1 MIQENQVGAA
11 IFVKPTSNECYE
23 QRAENEPPL
32 CKDSA
37 DANAAWNVPLE
48 ACMLKIPVDAFE
60 RGSQWPEQWS
70 ARAEKLYEQNVPITT
85 HVQRELGGTSYHH
98 SVETPVKNGQD
109 SGSSRKPKVR
119 KKESEDVSMPPRP
132 DPVEIQ
138 SEEDEEAD
146 VKFDSLSKKRR
157 RFRSS
162 KAKKSTGNKCAYQSI
177 PFFLT
182 FCDKATGKESH
193 RIRQQFEA
201 LESVAKVK
209 VVQQMLLNYLQDATS
224 TDDAHLFVRWFYL
237 CLWYKDD
244 PKSQDKFIYYLAMV
258 KSKALI
264 RDIGSVS
271 SLITRNSAKK
281 ISLALGQDNSFSRGF
296 DKILFVLLASL
307 RENSP
312 ILRAKALRAGDSKGS
327 VKGGHGRKEVAGLE
341 FNRVKVPSSLIRDLL
356 GKGQAT
362 STLR

>member
-1 MIQENQVGAA
+1 MKRSMTPKPNFYVQEYVCIPMAMEQS
-11 IFVKPTSNECYE
+11 SNSVVSE
-23 QRAENEPPL
+23 
-32 CKDSA
+32 K
-37 DANAAWNVPLE
+37 
-48 ACMLKIPVDAFE
+48 
-60 RGSQWPEQWS
+60 
-70 ARAEKLYEQNVPITT
+70 KLYEQNVPVTT

-98 SVETPVKNGQD
+98 SGRNLVKNGQD

-132 DPVEIQ
+132 DPIEIQ
-138 SEEDEEAD
+138 NIPVDASYPTKCNEAALRYLSFYGNILLRLIAVKARDASEMKMLIENLVTD
-146 VKFDSLSKKRR
+146 F
-157 RFRSS
+157 
-162 KAKKSTGNKCAYQSI
+162 
-177 PFFLT
+177 
-182 FCDKATGKESH
+182 ATT
-193 RIRQQFEA
+193 
-201 LESVAKVK
+201 LN
-209 VVQQMLLNYLQDATS
+209 LLNILH
-224 TDDAHLFVRWFYL
+224 HLIFLRFYL

-244 PKSQDKFIYYLAMV
+244 PKSQEKFIYYLAML

-327 VKGGHGRKEVAGLE
+327 VKGGHGRKKSSLARVQW
-341 FNRVKVPSSLIRDLL
+341 VKVP
-356 GKGQAT
+356 
-362 STLR
+362 